1 MAIHEWFRKIFAP
14 RQDIFY
20 ELMLQQSQY
29 MIEAT
34 GMVLEYLEK
43 PGKKRRKR
51 ARDLEREADEVRR
64 RLVLELNRTFV
75 TPIDREDIHALSRN
89 LDDVVDYAYTTTE
102 ELEVFALEPN
112 EWLKELASMV
122 HDGARELHMAMENI
136 QTNPQT
142 AIDHAQRAKKIET
155 RVEQVYRRALAEL
168 FVAPQEIE
176 GVMTILKLREVYR
189 HLSNAAD
196 RVDEA
201 ANILSDTMVKMS

>member
-1 MAIHEWFRKIFAP
+1 MIIREWLRTLFAP
-14 RQDIFY
+14 RQNIFY
-20 ELMLQQSQY
+20 DLMLQQSQY

-34 GMVLEYLEK
+34 GMVLAYLEK
-43 PGKKRRKR
+43 PDHQKRKEAR
-51 ARDLEREADEVRR
+51 ALEHDADEVRR

-75 TPIDREDIHALSRN
+75 TPMDREDIHALSRN

-102 ELEVFALEPN
+102 ELDVFALEPN

-122 HDGARELHMAMENI
+122 HEGARELHTAMQSI
-136 QTNPQT
+136 QSNPQK

-155 RVEQVYRRALAEL
+155 RVEEVYRRALAEL
-168 FVAPQEIE
+168 FVAPQDIE

-201 ANILSDTMVKMS
+201 ANILSDTMVKMA